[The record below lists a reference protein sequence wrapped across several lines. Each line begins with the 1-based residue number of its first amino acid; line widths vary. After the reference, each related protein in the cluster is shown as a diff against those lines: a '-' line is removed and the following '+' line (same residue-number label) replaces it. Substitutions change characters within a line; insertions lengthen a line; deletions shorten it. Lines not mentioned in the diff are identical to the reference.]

1 MYKYP
6 GSKHNRR
13 VELAERMERLGPTNE
28 YREPFLGGASV
39 ALGFIERNP
48 HVNKVWLNDLRPEL
62 IALWRAVRDYPD
74 EFGEQLSQH
83 PRHIPTL
90 QEAFYKFVPDVRATR
105 SLPKEKDDLLEL
117 AVATQLVQQMSF
129 NGIPA
134 RTPVNDSRIPWNP
147 TFYRR
152 KAKRVS
158 GLFHGRNV
166 RLTARDFAPLLL
178 APGDATIFL
187 DPPYYEEGDN
197 LYRHRMSVADHLR
210 LARLLRS
217 CQHRWLLT
225 YDDHPFIRR
234 LYRWAKVEQVTA
246 IYRNRPDLAPAR
258 LETELVITPS

>member
-1 MYKYP
+1 MFKYP

-13 VELAERMERLGPTNE
+13 HDLAERLERLGPTNE

-39 ALGFIERNP
+39 ALGFLERNP

-74 EFGEQLSQH
+74 EFGEQLSQY
-83 PRHIPTL
+83 PRHMPTL
-90 QEAFYKFVPDVRATR
+90 QDAFYDLVPDVRFIE
-105 SLPKEKDDLLEL
+105 SVPVDKEALLEL

-134 RTPVNDSRIPWNP
+134 QTPVNDSRIPWNP
-147 TFYRR
+147 TFYRQ

-158 GLFHGRNV
+158 GLFRGRSV
-166 RLTARDFAPLLL
+166 RLTAKDFAPLLL

-210 LARLLRS
+210 LARMLRS
-217 CQHRWLLT
+217 CPHRWLLT
-225 YDDHPFIRR
+225 YDDHPFIRM
-234 LYRWAKVEQVTA
+234 LYRWARVEQVSVR
-246 IYRNRPDLAPAR
+246 YCSRPAR
-258 LETELVITPS
+258 KPFRIETELVITAV